1 MARQETGPRGLFD
14 AHLLP
19 GRRDRAAALGFAG
32 GGDFLHREV
41 AGLLAERLAEV
52 TRPFGDAAIVGSG
65 GGVHAAALAGRVPP
79 DRIVQFEISPAR
91 AAAAGVAPIA
101 RLDPLPLAEGA
112 FDLVV
117 SGLELHWAD
126 DPVGQLVQM
135 RRALRPDGLLI
146 AALFGGRTLHELRSS
161 LAEAEVETTGGLS
174 PRVAPM
180 GEIRDLGGLLGRA
193 GFAMPVADAERIEV
207 SYQSPLHLMR
217 ELRAMGETNIL
228 AGRRRAP
235 LRRDTLARA
244 CEIYAA
250 AFPLPGGRIA
260 ATFEIVFL
268 TGWSPAEGQPK
279 PLRPGSATAR
289 LAEALGTMEIVT
301 GAAAGPPRD
310 TPDAASD

>member
-1 MARQETGPRGLFD
+1 MTRQDATPRRLFD

-19 GRRDRAAALGFAG
+19 ARRDRAAALGFAG

-41 AGLLAERLAEV
+41 ALLLAERLAEV
-52 TRPFGDAAIVGSG
+52 TRDIGDAAIVGSG
-65 GGVHAAALAGRVPP
+65 GGVHAAALAGRVPA
-79 DRIVQFEISPAR
+79 DRIVQVETSAAR
-91 AAAAGVAPIA
+91 AAAAGVAPA
-101 RLDPLPLAEGA
+101 ACLDPLPLAEGA

-117 SGLELHWAD
+117 SGVELHWAD

-180 GEIRDLGGLLGRA
+180 GELRDLGALLQRA
-193 GFAMPVADAERIEV
+193 GFAMPVADAERLEV
-207 SYQSPLHLMR
+207 SYQTPLHLMR

-228 AGRRRAP
+228 ADRRRTP

-244 CEIYAA
+244 CEIYAGA
-250 AFPLPGGRIA
+250 YSAPGGRIS

-268 TGWSPAEGQPK
+268 TGWAPAEDQPK

-289 LAEALGTMEIVT
+289 LAEALGSAEHGT
-301 GAAAGPPRD
+301 GVPAGPAGRD
-310 TPDAASD
+310 RSQPPG

>member
-1 MARQETGPRGLFD
+1 MTRQETGPRRLFD

-19 GRRDRAAALGFAG
+19 ARRDRAARLGFAG
-32 GGDFLHREV
+32 GGDFLHGEV
-41 AGLLAERLAEV
+41 AALVAERLAEV
-52 TRPFGDAAIVGSG
+52 TRRFDDVAIVGSG
-65 GGVHAAALAGRVPP
+65 GGVYAAALAGRVPP
-79 DRIVQFEISPAR
+79 DGIVHVETSGTR
-91 AAAAGVAPIA
+91 AAAAGVAPA
-101 RLDPLPLAEGA
+101 TRLDPLPLVEGT
-112 FDLVV
+112 FDLLV

-180 GEIRDLGGLLGRA
+180 GDLRDLGALLQRA
-193 GFAMPVADAERIEV
+193 GFAMPVADAERLQV
-207 SYQSPLHLMR
+207 SYATPLHLMR

-228 AGRRRAP
+228 ADRRRTS

-244 CEIYAA
+244 CAIYSG
-250 AFPLPGGRIA
+250 AFPAEGGRIS

-268 TGWSPAEGQPK
+268 TGWAPAEGQPK
-279 PLRPGSATAR
+279 PLRPGSASAR
-289 LAEALGTMEIVT
+289 LSQALGAVEVGT
-301 GAAAGPPRD
+301 GVLAGPRRD
-310 TPDAASD
+310 PDAPSD